1 MFIKLKNNFPK
12 ILIINLLVVI
22 CYIASL
28 FHLNLSEK
36 NLEFLGII
44 NTLFFLNFISLIIMP
59 MIYFISRFYSEI
71 KMRVLKVLSIGSCL
85 IVILCICFYT
95 FLKAPFWMCP
105 EYPTIRGG
113 HLIIEKIEGDWMHD
127 KYVYFYKPS
136 NIFFKKKLPIDP
148 EPYSNFVPP
157 SETEII
163 NKFNEV

>member
-1 MFIKLKNNFPK
+1 MFVKLKKNFSK

-22 CYIASL
+22 SYIASL
-28 FHLNLSEK
+28 FYLNLSEK

-59 MIYFISRFYSEI
+59 MIYFISKFYSEI
-71 KMRVLKVLSIGSCL
+71 KIGVLKVLSIGSCL
-85 IVILCICFYT
+85 LVILCICFYA

-105 EYPTIRGG
+105 EYPAIRGG
-113 HLIIEKIEGDWMHD
+113 HLIIEKIEGQWMHD

-136 NIFFKKKLPIDP
+136 HVLFKKKLFIDP

-157 SETEII
+157 SEAEII